1 MFLSK
6 KDDDSMAGYNSIT
19 ENLKPPLMGTWIN
32 SGFYKHNQVFM
43 KIACTLH
50 FNHIFLRQG
59 EKPNE
64 G

>member
-1 MFLSK
+1 MSLPK
-6 KDDDSMAGYNSIT
+6 RMMTPWRNNSISDT
-19 ENLKPPLMGTWIN
+19 LKHPLIGMSISYGV
-32 SGFYKHNQVFM
+32 YKHNQVFM
-43 KIACTLH
+43 KSACALH